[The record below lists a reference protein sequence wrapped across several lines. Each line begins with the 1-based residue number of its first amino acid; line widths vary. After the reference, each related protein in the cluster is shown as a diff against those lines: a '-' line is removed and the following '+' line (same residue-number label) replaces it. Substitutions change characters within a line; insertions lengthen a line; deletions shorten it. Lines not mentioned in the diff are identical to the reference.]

1 MNPVYFWDEHLKD
14 VPLFISLVDNHK
26 LILDEVLEYIK
37 LPDALFDYPMYLVE
51 GENNK
56 GIPLYEN
63 YWKAIPMTNFE
74 GEFLA
79 DYASPDE
86 KNFFNFLIQR
96 TKKLC
101 PFTNSLIEGLEKE
114 GNLANCFI
122 SRLLPGS
129 IINPHRGWTN
139 EFMRIH
145 LGLVCDSECKITVG
159 EETKT
164 WEPGK
169 LLAFK
174 DGGQYLHSVVHNGT
188 QERIILSMDIRITYL
203 AQFISES
210 VLDNLIK

>member
-1 MNPVYFWDEHLKD
+1 MTPIYFWDEHLKD
-14 VPLFISLVDNHK
+14 VPLFINLVDNYK
-26 LILDEVLEYIK
+26 LILNEVLEYIK

-129 IINPHRGWTN
+129 IINPHRGWTSD
-139 EFMRIH
+139 FMRIH
-145 LGLVCDSECKITVG
+145 LGLVCDPECKITVG
-159 EETKT
+159 EETRT
-164 WEPGK
+164 WGPGK

-174 DGGQYLHSVVHNGT
+174 DGGQYLHGVVHNGT
-188 QERIILSMDIRITYL
+188 QERIILSMDVRITYL
-203 AQFISES
+203 AQFVSES

>member
-1 MNPVYFWDEHLKD
+1 MTPIYFWDEHLRD
-14 VPLFISLVDNHK
+14 VPLCNSLIKNYE
-26 LILDEVLEYIK
+26 LILKEITEYIK
-37 LPDALFDYPMYLVE
+37 LPDALLDYPMYLVE
-51 GENNK
+51 GDNSK
-56 GIPLYEN
+56 GVPLYEN

-101 PFTNSLIEGLEKE
+101 SITNSLIEELEQQ

-129 IINPHRGWTN
+129 IINPHRGWTS

-145 LGLVCDSECKITVG
+145 LGLICDSECKITVG
-159 EETKT
+159 EETRT

-188 QERIILSMDIRITYL
+188 EERVILSMDVRIAYL
-203 AQFISES
+203 TQFVSET
-210 VLDNLIK
+210 VLDNLLK

>member
-1 MNPVYFWDEHLKD
+1 MNSIYFWDEHLKD
-14 VPLFISLVDNHK
+14 VCLCKNLVKNYEI
-26 LILDEVLEYIK
+26 ILQEVLEYIK

-51 GENNK
+51 GENDN

-96 TKKLC
+96 TKKFC
-101 PFTNSLIEGLEKE
+101 PFTNSLIEQLEQE

-129 IINPHRGWTN
+129 IINPHRGWTDD
-139 EFMRIH
+139 FMRIH
-145 LGLVCDSECKITVG
+145 LGLICDPDCKITVG
-159 EETKT
+159 EETRT

-174 DGGQYLHSVVHNGT
+174 DGGKYLHSVVHNGT
-188 QERIILSMDIRITYL
+188 QERIILSMDLRITYL
-203 AQFISES
+203 TQFISQS
-210 VLDNLIK
+210 FLDNLIK

>member
-1 MNPVYFWDEHLKD
+1 MNPIYFWEDHLHQ
-14 VPLFISLVDNHK
+14 VPLYKNLIDNSEIIRQEILEYLKLPNSLV
-26 LILDEVLEYIK
+26 
-37 LPDALFDYPMYLVE
+37 DYPMYLVE
-51 GENNK
+51 GENNE
-56 GIPLYEN
+56 GIPLYQN

-74 GEFLA
+74 GEYLA
-79 DYASPDE
+79 DYSTPIE
-86 KNFFNFLIQR
+86 KSFFNILIQR

-101 PFTNSLIEGLEKE
+101 PITNSLIEELEQQ

-129 IINPHRGWTN
+129 IINPHRGWTS

-145 LGLVCDSECKITVG
+145 LGLICDSECKITVG
-159 EETKT
+159 EETRT

-188 QERIILSMDIRITYL
+188 EERVILSMDVRIAYL
-203 AQFISES
+203 TQFVSET
-210 VLDNLIK
+210 VLDNLLK